1 MHQLEEMYDFF
12 MRMKG
17 RQINFVIYIKF
28 RSSIFVLFVWP
39 NWYHVWIDETPCP
52 PCYFDCADSM
62 SFADQSTIE
71 PEVIIITKQELA
83 YVI

>member
-39 NWYHVWIDETPCP
+39 NSYHVSIDETPCP
-52 PCYFDCADSM
+52 PCYFGCADSM

-71 PEVIIITKQELA
+71 PEDIIITKQELA